1 MPTPSDALVI
11 GGGVSGLST
20 AYFLRRELSSQGG
33 DPRPGLKVFEGTERL
48 GGTLGS
54 EEVDGFLFE
63 RGPNGL
69 LDNAPGTLE
78 LITALG
84 LDEKKI
90 EARPRSLN
98 RYLMRKDRLCPL
110 PRSPRAFLS
119 SSLLSLR
126 GRLGLLLEPFRSRG
140 RSEADESIA
149 EFGRRRLG
157 QEAVDVLLD
166 PMVTGIYAGD
176 VEALSMRSCFP
187 RMSTLEQEH
196 GSLVLGMLR
205 SRKKKSSAGGGGS
218 PFSATLQSFEG
229 GLETFSQALCAEI
242 GDRAETGRCAE
253 SVSSCDGGWR
263 VSFSDGGEE
272 TARAL
277 VLALPAHRAA
287 GLFAGS
293 HPDLGKE
300 LASISYSSVAVA
312 CLGYRQEDV
321 ERELDGYGFLV
332 PASEGLQTLGM
343 IWTSSIYPQHAPG
356 GHVSI
361 RAMLGGCRSPE
372 VLGRTDEELI
382 ELLERETGK
391 VMGFRGAPAAHKIY
405 RYEQAIPQYEVGHQ
419 ARLEAIEALL
429 SRLPGLFLAGNSYRG
444 VSVNDC
450 LKEGQE
456 TAGRVCGYLGE
467 AIPTASSIPR
477 PPDSDRPDKLS

>member
-1 MPTPSDALVI
+1 MPTPFDALVI

-20 AYFLRRELSSQGG
+20 AYFLRSELSSQGRE
-33 DPRPGLKVFEGTERL
+33 PQPGLKLFDGAARL

-84 LDEKKI
+84 LDEKKL

-98 RYLMRKDRLCPL
+98 RFLMRKGRLCPL

-119 SSLLSLR
+119 SNLLSLR
-126 GRLGLLLEPFRSRG
+126 GRLGLLPEPFRPRG
-140 RSEADESIA
+140 RSVADESIA
-149 EFGRRRLG
+149 EFGRRCLG

-176 VEALSMRSCFP
+176 VETLSMRSCFP
-187 RMSTLEQEH
+187 RLSGLEQEH
-196 GSLVLGMLR
+196 GSLVRGMLR
-205 SRKKKSSAGGGGS
+205 SRKKKSAAGGGGS

-229 GLETFSQALCAEI
+229 GLETFSRALCSEI

-263 VSFSDGGEE
+263 VTFADGGEE

-287 GLFAGS
+287 GLFTGS
-293 HPDLGKE
+293 QPGLSKE

-312 CLGYRQEDV
+312 CLGYREEDV
-321 ERELDGYGFLV
+321 ERDLDGYGFLV

-343 IWTSSIYPQHAPG
+343 IWTSSIYPEHSPEG
-356 GHVSI
+356 CVSI
-361 RAMLGGCRSPE
+361 RAMLGGRRSPE
-372 VLGRTDEELI
+372 VLGKTDEELI
-382 ELLERETGK
+382 ELVERETGK
-391 VMGFRGAPAAHKIY
+391 ALGFRGAPVAHKIY

-419 ARLEAIEALL
+419 ARLEAIEGLL
-429 SRLPGLFLAGNSYRG
+429 GGLPGLFLTGNSYRG

-450 LKEGQE
+450 LQQGME

-467 AIPTASSIPR
+467 VISSASSPPR
-477 PPDSDRPDKLS
+477 SPDSDGADKLS